1 MEVNDPLQVI
11 DHQKGLV
18 QVRSGKDAKEATT
31 KFELIRYEES
41 TNQSIVKAFP
51 LTGRTH
57 QIRVH
62 LQYAGFPIVNDMLYN
77 HPGRFSYG
85 PFDND
90 HMTWTI

>member
-1 MEVNDPLQVI
+1 MNDPLQVI

-18 QVRSGKDAKEATT
+18 QVRNGKDAKEATT
-31 KFELIRYEES
+31 KFELIKYEES
-41 TNQSIVKAFP
+41 TNQSIVKAYP

-77 HPGRFSYG
+77 HPGLFLYGIYLVVIRFL
-85 PFDND
+85 
-90 HMTWTI
+90 